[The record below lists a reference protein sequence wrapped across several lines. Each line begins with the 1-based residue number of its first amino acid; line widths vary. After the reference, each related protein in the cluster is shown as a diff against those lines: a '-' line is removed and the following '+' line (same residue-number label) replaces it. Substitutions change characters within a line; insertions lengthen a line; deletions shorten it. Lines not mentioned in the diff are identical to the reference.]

1 MKLILRRA
9 HAVKE
14 KRKDQGIFRE
24 PKVENYVE
32 YSLFCTIT
40 LSVDEEHALKKYV
53 GDDYAMT
60 YKPGHIREEG
70 GIFGFGTSFVF
81 KSSSE
86 FEYSDHAEAQR
97 AGSGQAG
104 PWLYLSALRKG
115 VTYSEVGGVGL
126 LLHQEEVL
134 QDACRKL
141 ANMLSNR
148 MGYNGDQEHEFALG

>member
-9 HAVKE
+9 HSPKE
-14 KRKDQGIFRE
+14 KRTDQGLFRE
-24 PKVENYVE
+24 AKIEHYIE
-32 YSLFCTIT
+32 YSLFCTLT
-40 LSVDEEHALKKYV
+40 LSVEEEHAFKKYV
-53 GDDYAMT
+53 GDDYPMT
-60 YKPGHIREEG
+60 YKSGYMREEG
-70 GIFGFGTSFVF
+70 GIFGIGTSFVF

-86 FEYSDHAEAQR
+86 FEYSDRAEAER

-104 PWLYLSALRKG
+104 PWLYFSVLRKG
-115 VTYSEVGGVGL
+115 VKYAEIGGVGL

-148 MGYNGDQEHEFALG
+148 MDYNGEHEYEF

>member
-70 GIFGFGTSFVF
+70 ASLDSVHHSC
-81 KSSSE
+81 SSLARNLNTATTPKPSE
-86 FEYSDHAEAQR
+86 QVVGKPDP
-97 AGSGQAG
+97 GSTF
-104 PWLYLSALRKG
+104 LR
-115 VTYSEVGGVGL
+115 
-126 LLHQEEVL
+126 
-134 QDACRKL
+134 
-141 ANMLSNR
+141 
-148 MGYNGDQEHEFALG
+148 FARG